1 MIDWLKR
8 QLRKFTAFFIA
19 LYLTIVTVKDVKEKE
34 PAD

>member
-19 LYLTIVTVKDVKEKE
+19 LYLTIVTVEDVKETE
-34 PAD
+34 Q